1 MLADSGI
8 PYTTIDALKWI
19 EQAAA
24 ALAYMHATQPRET
37 LHRDLKPA
45 NILLFDNRTVAKLAD
60 FGLARVMSDTTL
72 TKNIGTHSYMA
83 PEVRN
88 FSNLIERF

>member
-1 MLADSGI
+1 VFADSDI
-8 PYTTIDALKWI
+8 PYTRIDALKWI

-24 ALAYMHATQPRET
+24 ALAYMHAVQPQPT

-45 NILLFDNRTVAKLAD
+45 NILLFHNHTIAKLAD
-60 FGLARVMSDTTL
+60 FGLARVMSGPTL
-72 TKNIGTHSYMA
+72 TKNVGTQSYMA

-88 FSNLIERF
+88 FSNLIGHI